1 MSVDVAPLAP
11 PRATPPRRRV
21 SRRADRSER
30 RRLASQDRLSA
41 QLGELH
47 RIRGLLTEAATVV
60 SSGWVQHG
68 WFSVAGQHGD
78 PLLITAHTMGVVDH
92 ESISGACLVGA
103 IVHAGGGPAAVH
115 TQLVQRT
122 LDLSW
127 HTLYEEPQRPVRWC
141 PAPAVRMAH
150 VRDLTRWNDSP
161 QRTAAHVGAFFDRA
175 IDTADAQRAL
185 VLAR

>member
-1 MSVDVAPLAP
+1 
-11 PRATPPRRRV
+11 
-21 SRRADRSER
+21 
-30 RRLASQDRLSA
+30 
-41 QLGELH
+41 
-47 RIRGLLTEAATVV
+47 
-60 SSGWVQHG
+60 VQHG
-68 WFSVAGQHGD
+68 WFSVPGQHSQHGQHR
-78 PLLITAHTMGVVDH
+78 LITAHTVGAVDN

-103 IVHAGGGPAAVH
+103 IVYAGGGPTAVH
-115 TQLVQRT
+115 TQVVQRT

-127 HTLYEEPQRPVRWC
+127 HTLYEDPQRQVRWC

-150 VRDLTRWNDSP
+150 VRDLTRWNDHP